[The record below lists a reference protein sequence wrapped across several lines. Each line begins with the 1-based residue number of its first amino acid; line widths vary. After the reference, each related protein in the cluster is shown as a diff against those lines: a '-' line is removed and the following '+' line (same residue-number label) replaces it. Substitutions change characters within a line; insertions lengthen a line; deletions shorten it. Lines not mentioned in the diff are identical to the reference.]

1 MLTMTK
7 RKYLLLLLAF
17 QFSFLLFAK
26 EEAIEMRHLDT
37 ATGLS
42 NTRINSVYKDSDGF
56 LWIGTSSGLCRYDGY
71 TVKMYRDEHSE
82 GTSVLNNFVED
93 IQEDSAGRLW
103 MNAEGKYRIYNP
115 DTGKVVDD
123 ISPLLKKCGIEGD
136 VDDVLTTADGRI
148 WIAVSGG
155 SVYAFDAGM
164 DKVKTVAGVRNGS
177 KVADMAET
185 EKGVAV
191 ATTDGTLSFIN
202 PQTMKIEKSLKNKN
216 LMVRGADSENIY
228 ALYADRE
235 GRVWLFCNDL
245 LMCYD
250 TRNDKWLDDRLP
262 PKGVTGV
269 VKNMF
274 QDSKGR
280 LWIARDHRGLA
291 RMVDTEDGFR
301 IEEFP
306 ESGELKVHS
315 TVLCFNE
322 DADGT
327 LWIGTFKQGLF
338 SFNETVGKFGM
349 EEIPDVNCMVS
360 AGSNSLWVGTDASG
374 IWRWNLTDNSK
385 QRITDPSDGET
396 PSAVTCM
403 IVAEDGTLY
412 IGSFSKG
419 LRCYRDGKFSRVATG
434 TPLDES
440 LTWSLTTDKEG
451 YLWAGTLGG
460 GLYRINTATGE
471 TKAFKGLESGLSSD
485 YVMSLVCA
493 RDGKMFVGTSYGISV
508 YDPATGKMTAW
519 LNESDVPN
527 PTSRSI
533 NQVYEDSR
541 GLIWLATQCGL
552 KVIDRQRK
560 KLHDIDLRDGRNQ
573 FFVLGLI
580 EDNGGAMWVSEG
592 SNLVHL
598 KVDFNERTGDID
610 VKSRVYDGSDGVQ
623 ECELNQRSFAKLP
636 DGEIVVGGLY
646 GVNRISPYDIKFNTA
661 RPKVMFTDLYMGNR
675 KIAAGEKV
683 GGRVIYDKGL
693 NRGATL
699 EFDHNP
705 EEFTVYFATDNYAL
719 PEKTV
724 FSYKLEGFN
733 DEWISCPAGVN
744 HVTYTNLSPGHYRL
758 LVKAVNGD
766 GFESETPASIDIYVH
781 PPFWATP
788 WAYMVYAVLAMA
800 MIYVIV
806 RIVIARERKVFD
818 RKRQEDAMR
827 KQEEINQLK
836 FKFFTNIS
844 HDLRTPLTL
853 IVSPIETMLK
863 ESTDERQ
870 TKRLTLMRNNA
881 MRLLSLVNQLLDFR
895 KTEMAGLH
903 LNPSEGDIVSFA
915 RGVCSS
921 FMNLSER
928 KNINLTFYSDRESIP
943 LSFDADKMEKIFM
956 NLLGNAFKFTP
967 AGGRVDVS
975 LECTGADRDLLR
987 IKVADTGPGVSDK
1000 DKPHIFE
1007 RFYQV
1012 DDNGDPHPGMGSGI
1026 GLSMVSEYVRL
1037 HEGTVRVAD
1046 NVEHGSVFIIEI
1058 PVRHSQAKA
1067 GEPEALAGKE
1077 RHQETVAA
1085 TEPEETAEET
1095 ADRHA
1100 PDSRPL
1106 ALIVD
1111 DNSDITDFIKDGIE
1125 DEFEIMTAADGQEA
1139 IEKIGERKP
1148 SVIVADLMMPRMD
1161 GIELCRR
1168 LKGDK
1173 ETAGIPVIILTAK
1186 HDLGAK
1192 VEGLTLGADDYMT
1205 KPFNLDVLRLRM
1217 RKLVQL
1223 TAKGAGRSLVDP
1235 EPENIKITPLDEKF
1249 IEKAVN
1255 YVSDNLD
1262 RSELSVEEMSEKLGM
1277 SRVRLYKKIKQIT
1290 GKTPIEFIRVIRLKR
1305 AAQLLRE
1312 SQLNVSEIAYQ
1323 TGFNSPKVFSKYFKE
1338 EFGILPSVYQGKEG
1352 KETNYTV

>member
-1 MLTMTK
+1 MTK

-17 QFSFLLFAK
+17 QFSFLLSAK
-26 EEAIEMRHLDT
+26 EEAIWMRHLDT

-71 TVKMYRDEHSE
+71 DVKMYRDEHSE
-82 GTSVLNNFVED
+82 GTSGLNNYVER
-93 IQEDSAGRLW
+93 IYEDNGGRLW
-103 MNAEGKYRIYNP
+103 ILAEGKYRIYNP
-115 DTGKVVDD
+115 DTGEVTDD
-123 ISPLLKKCGIEGD
+123 IASYLKERGIYGD
-136 VDDVLTTADGRI
+136 VTSVLAAGGRI
-148 WIAVSGG
+148 WIAVLEKGIYALG
-155 SVYAFDAGM
+155 SDGTGAVPVEGSKTSCKVTDM
-164 DKVKTVAGVRNGS
+164 VKT
-177 KVADMAET
+177 D
-185 EKGVAV
+185 KGIVAV
-191 ATTDGTLSFIN
+191 STDGILSFID
-202 PQTMKIEKSLKNKN
+202 PQAMKVVKKEKDLSMEKNG
-216 LMVRGADSENIY
+216 MESENIY
-228 ALYADRE
+228 AAYADRE
-235 GRVWLFCNDL
+235 GRIWLFCNDL
-245 LMCYD
+245 FMGYD
-250 TRNDKWLDDRLP
+250 TRTSKWLDSRLP

-291 RMVDTEDGFR
+291 RMVEREEGFQ
-301 IEEFP
+301 IVEFP
-306 ESGELKVHS
+306 ESGELKGHS

-349 EEIPDVNCMVS
+349 EEFPDVNCMIS
-360 AGSNSLWVGTDASG
+360 AGGNSLWVGTDASG
-374 IWRWNLTDNSK
+374 VWRWNLSDNSK
-385 QRITDPSDGET
+385 ERIIDPSEGVM
-396 PSAVTCM
+396 PPAITCM
-403 IVAEDGTLY
+403 AQGEDGTLY
-412 IGSFSKG
+412 IGSFAKG
-419 LRCYRDGKFSRVATG
+419 LKKYRDGKFSRMVTG
-434 TPLDES
+434 TLLDDS
-440 LTWSLTTDKEG
+440 FPWSLTTDKEG
-451 YLWAGTLGG
+451 NLWVGTLGV

-471 TKAFKGLESGLSSD
+471 TKAFKGQESGLSSD
-485 YVMSLVCA
+485 YVMSLVCS
-493 RDGKMFVGTSYGISV
+493 RDGKMFIGTSYGISV
-508 YDPATGKMTAW
+508 YDPSSGKMTAW

-552 KVIDRQRK
+552 KVIDRQHK
-560 KLHDIDLRDGRNQ
+560 QIHDIDLRDGRNQ
-573 FFVLGLI
+573 FFVLVLI

-598 KVDFNERTGDID
+598 KVDFNERTGDLD

-675 KIAAGEKV
+675 RIAAGEEV
-683 GGRVIYDKGL
+683 GGRVVYDKGL

-705 EEFTVYFATDNYAL
+705 EEFTIYFATDNYAL

-724 FSYKLEGFN
+724 FGYKLEGFN
-733 DEWISCPAGVN
+733 DEWISCPRGVN

-766 GFESETPASIDIYVH
+766 GFESETPASINIYVH
-781 PPFWATP
+781 PPFWSTP
-788 WAYMVYAVLAMA
+788 WAYMVYAVLAIA
-800 MIYVIV
+800 IIYVIV

-818 RKRQEDAMR
+818 RKRHEDTMR

-836 FKFFTNIS
+836 FKFFTNIC

-853 IVSPIETMLK
+853 IVSPIESMLK

-928 KNINLTFYSDRESIP
+928 KNINLTFYSDRENIP

-975 LECTGADRDLLR
+975 VECTGTDRDVLR

-1037 HEGTVRVAD
+1037 HEGSIRVAD

-1058 PVRHSQAKA
+1058 PVRHSQAKT
-1067 GEPEALAGKE
+1067 GETAFVEAQTEHPEA
-1077 RHQETVAA
+1077 VAA
-1085 TEPEETAEET
+1085 HEPEETTAES
-1095 ADRHA
+1095 ADRYA
-1100 PDSRPL
+1100 ADQRPV
-1106 ALIVD
+1106 ALVVD
-1111 DNSDITDFIKDGIE
+1111 DNGDITDFIKDGIE
-1125 DEFEIMTAADGQEA
+1125 DEFEVMTAADGEEA
-1139 IEKIGERKP
+1139 LKKIGERKP

-1255 YVSDNLD
+1255 YVTDNLD